1 MSIRL
6 LNPNAEV
13 LNKSAALHMNINAAK
28 GLQDVLKS
36 NLGPK
41 GTIKMYL
48 SRCFVF
54 FSIEICFVFL
64 RFNYFVFL
72 CFFRLVGGAGDI
84 KLTKDG
90 NTLLKEMVSFLPLG
104 FLDLNFLLLLEN

>member
-1 MSIRL
+1 MSLRV

-28 GLQDVLKS
+28 GLQDVLKT

-41 GTIKMYL
+41 GTIKMFVLHFFFFLGVKYL
-48 SRCFVF
+48 NTKFHSRFILIRCFFWDAIF
-54 FSIEICFVFL
+54 F
-64 RFNYFVFL
+64 N
-72 CFFRLVGGAGDI
+72 RLVGGAGDI

-90 NTLLKEMVSFLPLG
+90 NTLLKEMVS
-104 FLDLNFLLLLEN
+104 

>member
-1 MSIRL
+1 MSVRT

-28 GLQDVLKS
+28 GLQDVLKT

-48 SRCFVF
+48 TFLLFIHLFLF
-54 FSIEICFVFL
+54 FLYILLMMMNC
-64 RFNYFVFL
+64 YD
-72 CFFRLVGGAGDI
+72 RLVGGAGDI

-90 NTLLKEMVSFLPLG
+90 NTLLKEMVTLCSILFICI
-104 FLDLNFLLLLEN
+104 FV